1 MGIRRALQRRLLW
14 SGAGAVA
21 MWLLALGILGGW
33 DVADPVASVV
43 GALAGIAGLAYALVA
58 PLDVEQ
64 SADRLA
70 GEVVRRE
77 QAEYVRWL
85 DGSTGG
91 RIDLAYTALVHGQV
105 EGAPAE
111 GRLSGLTALHQRL
124 SPPRMVITG
133 ADVTDDAG
141 TGKSLA
147 ALSMVLDLARDREP
161 GQAVALRMAAASWT
175 GQDLEEWLVQHLVTA
190 FGVGSGPA
198 RRLVEARLVLP
209 VVDGLDE
216 LDPPGTAPY
225 SSRAA
230 GLVRLLNNWQHGTQP
245 AAVVV
250 TCRRGVYDGLV
261 GAEAHLRAAAVVRL
275 APVDAEQSRTFLQ
288 RSVADTE
295 AGLSRWQPVLDAL
308 TTAPQAGPVPDTPAA
323 VRLRQALATPW
334 RLSLAVAVYQERT
347 AEGHYRRSPADLL
360 PLAESGTLRQHLL
373 GLYVPTVLAARG
385 DGTVDPNGP
394 AGHWLTVLAAY
405 LDDNRN
411 GRQAEGRTLSATD
424 LVLPDLWPMVG
435 ARRTKRAILWACL
448 AWAGVLEFA
457 VVVRAAMTSWEQ
469 LGFSFMPLLALLL
482 AFKPDLWEGDD
493 RMVLR
498 PRRFALGCALG
509 SVPLVLLG
517 LFDTSTDSAAGWVTA
532 AAAFGLMLGGAMG
545 VAVAPDERRDGPRA
559 LVRSDAISWALF
571 LGDLVAIFALLGYG
585 MAGWRG
591 LALTL
596 LPLAL
601 VGALV
606 SNSLSLRYVVFLVL
620 ARRVLPWRLGRF
632 LHACHQAGIL
642 RTAGAAYQFRHR
654 ELQDYL
660 ARQRGRVGV

>member
-1 MGIRRALQRRLLW
+1 
-14 SGAGAVA
+14 
-21 MWLLALGILGGW
+21 MWLLALGISGGW

-43 GALAGIAGLAYALVA
+43 GALAGVAGLAYALVA
-58 PLDVEQ
+58 LLDAEQ

-77 QAEYVRWL
+77 QTEYVRWL

-91 RIDLAYTALVHGQV
+91 RIDLAYTALVHGQI

-133 ADVTDDAG
+133 AEGTNDAG
-141 TGKSLA
+141 IGKSLA
-147 ALSMVLDLARDREP
+147 ALSIVLDLARDREP
-161 GQAVALRMAAASWT
+161 GQPVPLRMAAASWT
-175 GQDLEEWLVQHLVTA
+175 SQDLEDCLVQHLVTA

-216 LDPPGTAPY
+216 LDPPGTAAY
-225 SSRAA
+225 HSRAA
-230 GLVRLLNNWQHGTQP
+230 GLVRLLNAWQHGTQP
-245 AAVVV
+245 AAAVV
-250 TCRRGVYDGLV
+250 TCRRGVYDGLL
-261 GAEAHLRAAAVVRL
+261 GAEAHLRDTAVVRL
-275 APVDAEQSRTFLQ
+275 APVEAEQSVAFLR

-308 TTAPQAGPVPDTPAA
+308 ASAPRAGHVPDSPAA
-323 VRLRQALATPW
+323 ARLRQVLTTPW
-334 RLSLAVAVYQERT
+334 RLSLVVAVYQERT
-347 AEGHYRRSPADLL
+347 ADGRYRRDPADLL
-360 PLAESGTLRQHLL
+360 ALAESGTLHQHLL

-385 DGTVDPNGP
+385 DGTVDPDGP
-394 AGHWLTVLAAY
+394 ARRWLTVLASY

-435 ARRTKRAILWACL
+435 ARRTKRAIRWACL
-448 AWAGVLEFA
+448 CWAVMLELM
-457 VVVRAAMTSWEQ
+457 VVVRAALTSWEQ
-469 LGFSFMPLLALLL
+469 LGFSFMPLLSLLL
-482 AFKPDLWEGDD
+482 VFRPDLWEGDD

-517 LFDTSTDSAAGWVTA
+517 LFDTSSDSTAEWAMA
-532 AAAFGLMLGGAMG
+532 AAAFGLMAGGAMG
-545 VAVAPDERRDGPRA
+545 VAVAPDERQDGPRA
-559 LVRSDAISWALF
+559 LVRSDAVSWALL

-591 LALTL
+591 LALVL

-620 ARRVLPWRLGRF
+620 ARRILPWRLGRF

-642 RTAGAAYQFRHR
+642 RTAGAAYQFRRR

-660 ARQRGRVGV
+660 ARR